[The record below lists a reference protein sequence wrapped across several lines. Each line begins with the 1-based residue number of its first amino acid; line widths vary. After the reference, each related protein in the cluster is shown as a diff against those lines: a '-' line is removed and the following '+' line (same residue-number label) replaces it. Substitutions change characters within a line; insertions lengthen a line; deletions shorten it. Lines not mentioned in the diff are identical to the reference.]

1 MIEQFFEPNL
11 ADALRKANELA
22 QNRKMKII
30 HFQFES
36 VQSWYR
42 LVVLYEKAK

>member
-1 MIEQFFEPNL
+1 MIEQFIEANM
-11 ADALRKANELA
+11 ADALKKANELA
-22 QNRKMKII
+22 ENRKMKII

-42 LVVLYEKAK
+42 LVVLYEK